1 MGRVNELK
9 KESNTPYNK
18 LAKAISYLF
27 SAPLFALYSTII
39 IVLEANKEIQPLPP
53 HTAILVGFIF
63 LTFLPLLPII
73 LGSLRGHV
81 DLFVSERE
89 KRPLYFA
96 FAILSYTLGAVT
108 CHLIG
113 SRLFLIIN
121 VSYLITT
128 ISMTIATLKLKVS
141 VHLAGVTGPATYIT
155 YFLGPKNLPLYLVA
169 IPVAWARIKLGA
181 HTPREALLGATI
193 SIITTITTIHTLNT
207 LLPP

>member
-1 MGRVNELK
+1 MDGTERA
-9 KESNTPYNK
+9 SIW
-18 LAKAISYLF
+18 LAKLISYIF
-27 SAPLFALYSTII
+27 SAPLFALYSV
-39 IVLEANKEIQPLPP
+39 VLIALQGGDVFHPL
-53 HTAILVGFIF
+53 HACTAILIGFVY

-121 VSYLITT
+121 ISYLITT

-193 SIITTITTIHTLNT
+193 SIITTITIIMTDASILMIWNFHRLN
-207 LLPP
+207 